1 MVDDIVETLPSWLK
15 AMIAVGTGT
24 VVGILTAKLIMIIG
38 T

>member
-1 MVDDIVETLPSWLK
+1 MDGFIEELPGWMK

-24 VVGILTAKLIMIIG
+24 IVGILTAKLIMIIG